1 MSGLADLLT
10 NLADLFDYK
19 EYDGDLDEKE
29 YGLAILM
36 LLQDF
41 TKKYSSKSYNY
52 IEKHFDDDCKRLE
65 EKLLQVNEK
74 QFEKYENARVKNEL
88 LNNNIPTNNHK
99 KVDLKYDVAT
109 TKKVAE
115 TTIKNIITTL
125 RNEVK
130 LNIQVMKDNGRT
142 EDFNIEPK
150 LKQAIQRIKRT
161 VKYTTGKISQRVY
174 RGMLGFK
181 YGEDML
187 YTWQSA
193 HLDTTCGWCLHQE
206 TLEPRRR
213 EDWEEDHM
221 NGHCELIPISD
232 KLSAPYQELAYAY
245 EDYFEDGDD

>member
-74 QFEKYENARVKNEL
+74 QFEKYENAQVKNQLTIE
-88 LNNNIPTNNHK
+88 NIPPKNHN
-99 KVDLKYDVAT
+99 KVNLKYDVAT
-109 TKKVAE
+109 TKRVAE
-115 TTIKNIITTL
+115 TTIKNIITNL

-130 LNIQVMKDNGRT
+130 LNIQVMKDNGRD

-150 LKQAIQRIKRT
+150 LKQAIQRIKRC
-161 VKYTTGKISQRVY
+161 VKYTTGKVSQRVR

-193 HLDTTCGWCLHQE
+193 HLDETCGWCLHQE
-206 TLEPRRR
+206 ALEPRRR
-213 EDWEEDHM
+213 EDWEEDHLY
-221 NGHCELIPISD
+221 GHCELIPLEE
-232 KLSAPYQELAYAY
+232 KLSAPYKELAYAY
-245 EDYFEDGDD
+245 EDYFEEDD